1 MSRRLEVRPEVATA
15 LAAGSA
21 VVALESTVV
30 AHGLPPPDN
39 LETALAME
47 ARVRAAGATPATVGL
62 IEGRLVV
69 GLSPEELARFAAAE
83 TPVAKV
89 SRRDLAPV
97 LAAGGLGATT
107 VAATLVAARLA
118 GIRVFATGGI
128 GGVHPGGENSLDVSA
143 DLQALARNPV
153 AVVAA
158 GAKSILDLP
167 RTLELLETLGVPVV
181 GYGCRNLPAFYCRD
195 SGLEL
200 AAEVAGPAEAAALLA
215 AHWDLGLEGGVL
227 IAAPIPAADALP
239 ETEVAAWIARAEAE
253 AAAEGIA
260 GKALTPFLLSR
271 LHALSDGRTLA
282 ANRALLLNNAAI
294 AAEIAVALTQAD
306 N

>member
-1 MSRRLEVRPEVATA
+1 
-15 LAAGSA
+15 

-227 IAAPIPAADALP
+227 IAAPIPAAEALS
-239 ETEVAAWIARAEAE
+239 ETEVAAWIAGAEAE
-253 AAAEGIA
+253 AAAEGVA